1 MIHLHM
7 FTRYVYDD
15 VKIGGHELSRGDQVA
30 LMIGASGRDPK
41 RWEDPNRFDPRER
54 CKKIMRLVRA
64 STFALVRRWPAWKCK
79 SH

>member
-1 MIHLHM
+1 M

-30 LMIGASGRDPK
+30 LMIGASGRDPN
-41 RWEDPNRFDPRER
+41 DGTIQTGLIPRAG
-54 CKKIMRLVRA
+54 CKKIMRLARA
-64 STFALVRRWPAWKCK
+64 STFALVRRWPVWKCK